1 MVIKILTMNKIN
13 FKTYELLELEFELN
27 GGMSDDGTIEYEGF
41 LNQLLPIA
49 LKYELQPLSEFLS
62 NLVDNTRELK
72 QNLILKYGEKD
83 EQGNVAIKRNMD
95 LFPDFEKE
103 YEELMMRDVEI
114 SFPNI
119 LLSDIK
125 EMGRTKD
132 NYKVLFHLVKSN

>member
-1 MVIKILTMNKIN
+1 MNKIN

>member
-1 MVIKILTMNKIN
+1 
-13 FKTYELLELEFELN
+13 
-27 GGMSDDGTIEYEGF
+27 
-41 LNQLLPIA
+41 LLPIA

-83 EQGNVAIKRNMD
+83 EQGNVMITKNMQS
-95 LFPDFEKE
+95 FPDFEKE
-103 YEELMMRDVEI
+103 YEELMLSDVEI
-114 SFPNI
+114 SFPDI

-132 NYKVLFHLVKSN
+132 NYKVLFHLVKSK

>member
-1 MVIKILTMNKIN
+1 MNKIN
-13 FKTYELLELEFELN
+13 FKVHELLELEFELN
-27 GGMSDDGTIEYEGF
+27 GGISDDGTMEYEGF

-62 NLVDNTRELK
+62 ILVDDVREQK

-83 EQGNVAIKRNMD
+83 NEGNVSIKRNMD
-95 LFPDFEKE
+95 SFSDFEKE
-103 YEELMMRDVEI
+103 YEELMVKDVEI

-119 LLSDIK
+119 LLSDVK

>member
-1 MVIKILTMNKIN
+1 MNKIN
-13 FKTYELLELEFELN
+13 FKVHELLELEFELN
-27 GGMSDDGTIEYEGF
+27 GGISDDGTMEYEGF

-62 NLVDNTRELK
+62 NLVDNVREQK

-83 EQGNVAIKRNMD
+83 NEGNVSIKRNMD
-95 LFPDFEKE
+95 SFSDFEKE
-103 YEELMMRDVEI
+103 YEELMVKDVEI

-119 LLSDIK
+119 LLSDVK